1 MKVPSIKFCGNPSIG
16 SRANTCGP
24 QTDMQTDIQTPTHG
38 HDEANSYSCDYAK
51 APKSLYNKINVLLS
65 SPNMVTVVIMSIS
78 WICSTHWENVR
89 CIKYVG
95 TKIVKAIDYLQEL
108 KLDGWARGNEV
119 G

>member
-38 HDEANSYSCDYAK
+38 YDEANSYSCDYAK

-65 SPNMVTVVIMSIS
+65 SPNKVTVVIMSIS